1 MASKELVSVIFV
13 LVISGVSSATTATF
27 DELSL
32 AAESYWNGSDGSG
45 GFSSG
50 SAYFTNNYNTTYMSW
65 DGFAYS
71 NITDTSSSGWSAQ
84 YNAITGVGQGDSDN
98 YAIVYIGWAGPPVMT
113 LNTACVVEG
122 MYITNNNYAYYS
134 MLNGDMYAKKFG
146 GASGDEEDWFMLTI
160 TGIDADGVATS
171 SVDFYLADYRFADNG
186 QDYIVNTWEYVDLR
200 GLGKVK
206 SLEFDLSS
214 SDMGGFGMNTPA
226 YFAVDTIVPEAVLMV
241 EIDIKPGSYP
251 NAINL
256 DSHGLTPVA
265 ILSTAEFDGGS
276 VDPVTLDLAGAAV
289 AVRGKGKLMAHEE
302 DVDGDGLVDL
312 LVQVVTGD
320 IDPGLLQQDGDTIHA
335 VLTGSTYDG
344 QDFTGVDEIRIV
356 P

>member
-1 MASKELVSVIFV
+1 MASKELVSLIFV

-50 SAYFTNNYNTTYMSW
+50 SAFFNNNYNSTYMSW

-84 YNAITGVGQGDSDN
+84 YNAITGGGQDGSDN
-98 YAIVYIGWAGPPVMT
+98 YAIVYVGWAGPPAMT
-113 LNTACVVEG
+113 LNTAGVVEG
-122 MYITNNNYAYYS
+122 LYVTNNNYTYYS

-160 TGIDADGVATS
+160 TGVDTDGAVTG

-186 QDYIVNTWEYVDLR
+186 QDYIVDTWGYIDLT
-200 GLGKVK
+200 GLGAVK

-214 SDMGGFGMNTPA
+214 SDVGGFGMNTPA
-226 YFAVDTIVPEAVLMV
+226 YFAMDTVVPEPVRMV
-241 EIDIKPGSYP
+241 DIDIKPGSYP
-251 NAINL
+251 NVINL
-256 DSHGLTPVA
+256 DAHGLTPVA
-265 ILSTAEFDGGS
+265 ILSKADFDAGS
-276 VDPVTLDLAGAAV
+276 VDPVTLDLAGATV
-289 AVRGKGKLMAHEE
+289 AVRGRDKLMAHEE
-302 DVDGDGLVDL
+302 DVNGDGLVDL
-312 LVQVVTGD
+312 VVQVVTGD
-320 IDPGLLQQDGDTIHA
+320 IDPALLQQDGNTIYA
-335 VLTGSTYDG
+335 VLTASTYDG
-344 QDFTGVDEIRIV
+344 QDITGVDEISIV